1 VAEDPAVEEPTVDEP
16 MVDKPMVEE
25 SVAAEPVA
33 EEAVPREPVPEEPE
47 EREEPE
53 AAVAERPVPDEPAAG
68 EPEGD
73 AARPPAPPP
82 DPEPAVAP
90 AGPPAG
96 AGRPAAGRPVRRAAP
111 VLRVAAVIL
120 IALVAGAAAFTVSR
134 LHVGHH
140 SPSRRGTGHARPAS
154 AAQLAADW
162 VAQQVSRNVTV
173 ACDPLMCAALE
184 ARGLPTAKL
193 LVLRADAAN
202 PLGAGVIVV
211 TPAVRSQFGRRLDSE
226 YAPLV
231 IAGFGSGPGQVDV
244 QVVAPDGAAAY
255 LAALHQDLTARKSAG
270 TQLLA
275 NKQIGATARARA
287 QLEAGS
293 VDSRLLIVLPTLA
306 ATHPIQVLAF
316 GDSGPGAGPDTPL
329 CVAELSGSGRAAGMA
344 DAAYQRWLTSFI
356 GAQLNHFTGS
366 VSVIRVDGQPVVRLE
381 FARPSPLGLLTG

>member
-1 VAEDPAVEEPTVDEP
+1 MRNRCSKSQWLRRRCPGNRW
-16 MVDKPMVEE
+16 
-25 SVAAEPVA
+25 
-33 EEAVPREPVPEEPE
+33 PRNRKNGKNQKQRWPSGRFLTSPRPGNQRATRLARQRLLPIRSRPWPRPGHRL
-47 EREEPE
+47 ER
-53 AAVAERPVPDEPAAG
+53 AC
-68 EPEGD
+68 
-73 AARPPAPPP
+73 
-82 DPEPAVAP
+82 
-90 AGPPAG
+90 
-96 AGRPAAGRPVRRAAP
+96 AAGRPVRRAAP

-202 PLGAGVIVV
+202 PLGAGVVVV

>member
-1 VAEDPAVEEPTVDEP
+1 
-16 MVDKPMVEE
+16 
-25 SVAAEPVA
+25 
-33 EEAVPREPVPEEPE
+33 
-47 EREEPE
+47 
-53 AAVAERPVPDEPAAG
+53 
-68 EPEGD
+68 
-73 AARPPAPPP
+73 
-82 DPEPAVAP
+82 
-90 AGPPAG
+90 
-96 AGRPAAGRPVRRAAP
+96 
-111 VLRVAAVIL
+111 VAAVIL

-140 SPSRRGTGHARPAS
+140 SPLRRGTGHARPAS
-154 AAQLAADW
+154 TAQMAADW
-162 VAQQVSRNVTV
+162 VAQQVSRSVTV

-184 ARGLPTAKL
+184 ARGLPAAKL
-193 LVLRADAAN
+193 LVLKTDASN
-202 PLGAGVIVV
+202 PLGAGVVVV
-211 TPAVRSQFGRRLDSE
+211 TAAVRSQFGSRLDSE

-306 ATHPIQVLAF
+306 ATHSIRVLAF

-344 DAAYQRWLTSFI
+344 DAAYQSWLTSFI
-356 GAQLNHFTGS
+356 RAQLNHFTGS
-366 VSVIRVDGQPVVRLE
+366 VTVVRVDGQPVVRLE